1 MSDSFFDYDHLVRE
15 ALKGVVK
22 NVLSEVAKNG
32 LMGDH
37 HFYVAF
43 QTGFPGVQI
52 PDHLREKYPDEMT
65 IVIQHRYWGLR
76 VHKDRFEIGLSF
88 NQKPEHLIIPF
99 EAVVGFVDPSAQ
111 FALQFESDEADDT
124 EEFSDD
130 EFVADL
136 NALVSEPSS
145 DNNINEE
152 TSSDDKARN
161 KDKSDADKDDDK
173 SGDNV
178 VTLDA
183 FRKK

>member
-76 VHKDRFEIGLSF
+76 VHQDRFEIGLSF

-111 FALQFESDEADDT
+111 FALQFESDDANDAED
-124 EEFSDD
+124 FSDE

-136 NALVSEPSS
+136 NSLVSEPSS
-145 DNNINEE
+145 DNNIDDEDGDKK
-152 TSSDDKARN
+152 TSSSADDET
-161 KDKSDADKDDDK
+161 KDDDK